1 MIEFLFDPTVMILIF
16 AGLLAGFID
25 SIAGGGGLIT
35 IPALML
41 SGLPPVETLGTNKL
55 QGLFGSF
62 SAMVAY
68 ARGGQ
73 VNIRKQI
80 TQAAMAFIGSIIG
93 AMVATLIPVKLFQ
106 AFLPVLLIIV
116 ACYFAFKPNLNDIDK
131 LERMRPIIFS
141 LTMAPLVGFY
151 DGIFGPGAGSFYM
164 LAFVSLSGFGILK
177 ATAHTKLLNF
187 SSNLGGFLTFAIM
200 GSINIKIGIA
210 MGIAQF
216 IGAQLGARVAMK
228 TGAKLIKPLLV
239 IVCVILAYKLLEAHD
254 NPLRQWLNL

>member
-1 MIEFLFDPTVMILIF
+1 MIEFLSDPTALMLIF
-16 AGLLAGFID
+16 AGLIAGFID

-41 SGLPPVETLGTNKL
+41 SGLPPIETLGTNKL

-62 SAMVAY
+62 SAMIAY
-68 ARGGQ
+68 ARGGH
-73 VNIRKQI
+73 VNIKKQVG
-80 TQAAMAFIGSIIG
+80 QAFMAFLGGIIG
-93 AMVATLIPVKLFQ
+93 ALVATLIPIRIFQ
-106 AFLPVLLIIV
+106 AFLPILLVIV
-116 ACYFAFKPNLNDIDK
+116 AIYFALKPNLNDLDRQ
-131 LERMRPIIFS
+131 ERIRPIVFA

-187 SSNLGGFLTFAIM
+187 SSNLGGFLTFAVV
-200 GSINIKIGIA
+200 GSIDIGIGIA

-239 IVCVILAYKLLEAHD
+239 IVCFILAYKLLQAHD
-254 NPLRQWLNL
+254 NPLRQWLHF